1 MITSDC
7 VRLRPI
13 IWLECVWLST
23 VLSIVQ
29 AERVVASGAHFLV
42 APGTNA
48 KVVRWAGSRGVV
60 ILPGVATASE
70 VEAAMELGLDHLKFF
85 PAEPLGGLTM
95 LKALSAPY
103 TTITW
108 MPTGGISLANVTAT
122 LIALDCT

>member
-1 MITSDC
+1 
-7 VRLRPI
+7 
-13 IWLECVWLST
+13 
-23 VLSIVQ
+23 
-29 AERVVASGAHFLV
+29 
-42 APGTNA
+42 
-48 KVVRWAGSRGVV
+48 
-60 ILPGVATASE
+60 
-70 VEAAMELGLDHLKFF
+70 MELGLDHLKFF